1 MYIRSS
7 YTQIELG
14 IGNIT
19 ENKIYYPYTTVPKS
33 NSGISETETKSIS
46 LTYIYIT
53 TY

>member
-1 MYIRSS
+1 M
-7 YTQIELG
+7 QIEFG

-33 NSGISETETKSIS
+33 NSEISETETKSIS
-46 LTYIYIT
+46 LAHIFIT